1 MAIRS
6 VLRFVTMTITAF
18 WLASVSGLG
27 HAADVSV
34 HINLPAPVIS
44 LPAPPH
50 MVWLNGPGIY
60 IAFGSPH
67 QIFFQNDNYYLN
79 DHDVWYAGPG
89 YGGPW
94 VRINIDLLP
103 PGLHRYRHEQWED
116 YQREARP
123 RYRDDDDHGHRNFV
137 GWKEKKEKREKHGN
151 RKYKDRDR
159 DDDRDHDRGRDDER
173 DHEHGHGHHDD

>member
-1 MAIRS
+1 
-6 VLRFVTMTITAF
+6 MTITAV
-18 WLASVSGLG
+18 WLASVSGLS

-34 HINLPAPVIS
+34 HINLPAPVVV

-50 MVWLNGPGIY
+50 MVWLSGPRIY

-67 QIFFQNDNYYLN
+67 QIFFQDDNYYLN

-94 VRINIDLLP
+94 ARININVLP
-103 PGLHRYRHEQWED
+103 PGLRRYRHEQWEE

-123 RYRDDDDHGHRNFV
+123 RYRDDDDHDHRNFV
-137 GWKEKKEKREKHGN
+137 GWKEKKEKREKHSD
-151 RKYKDRDR
+151 RKYHREHERADNRGRGNDRDR
-159 DDDRDHDRGRDDER
+159 GDER
-173 DHEHGHGHHDD
+173 DHEHRHGQERDRRDD